1 MKKIIKFLTI
11 ISLTLLIISCNSEK
25 VDTYTISRSGVLLP
39 DETYNVIH
47 VYGFSGNR
55 SVASQITG
63 FLNKE
68 EPNTY
73 NYYKT
78 NN

>member
-1 MKKIIKFLTI
+1 MKKIIKILIGISISFLI
-11 ISLTLLIISCNSEK
+11 VSCNSDK

-39 DETYNVIH
+39 GETYDVIH
-47 VYGFSGNR
+47 VYGFSDNR
-55 SVASQITG
+55 FVASQITD

-73 NYYKT
+73 NYHIT
-78 NN
+78 DN